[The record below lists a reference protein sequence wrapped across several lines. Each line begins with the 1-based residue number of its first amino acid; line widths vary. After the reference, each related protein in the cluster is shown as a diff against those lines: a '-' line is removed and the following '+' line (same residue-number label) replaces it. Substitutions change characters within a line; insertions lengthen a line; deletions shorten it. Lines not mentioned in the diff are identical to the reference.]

1 MMELNTSNFDAEIKQ
16 GITLVDFW
24 APWCGP
30 CRMQGPILEG
40 VAEKV
45 GNKAKID
52 NLNIDNSPAIASK
65 FGIVSI
71 PTLIIFKDGA
81 QVQRFVGVRQEEE
94 LIAEIDAAQ

>member
-1 MMELNTSNFDAEIKQ
+1 MKELNTNNFDTEIKQ

-30 CRMQGPILEG
+30 CMMQGPILEG

-45 GNKAKID
+45 GNKAKIGK
-52 NLNIDNSPAIASK
+52 LNIDNAPSVAGK

-71 PTLIIFKDGA
+71 PTLILFKDGA

>member
-1 MMELNTSNFDAEIKQ
+1 MMELDTSNFDAEIKQ
-16 GITLVDFW
+16 GVTLVDFW

-30 CRMQGPILEG
+30 CMMQGPILEN
-40 VAEKV
+40 VAKQV
-45 GNKAKID
+45 GNKVKIGK
-52 NLNIDNSPAIASK
+52 LNIDNAPSVANE

-71 PTLIIFKDGA
+71 PTLILFKDGA